1 MIHRLLKIDVKYKST
16 KQVLKYISLGFLK
29 SYNYDRDRVLNYNNK
44 IEKGELLFSTLCV
57 YIWETSLTHNKFMR
71 EKNAQFIPIGY
82 RVLWLHGTLF
92 GIG

>member
-29 SYNYDRDRVLNYNNK
+29 SYNYDRVLNYNNK

-57 YIWETSLTHNKFMR
+57 YI
-71 EKNAQFIPIGY
+71 
-82 RVLWLHGTLF
+82 
-92 GIG
+92 